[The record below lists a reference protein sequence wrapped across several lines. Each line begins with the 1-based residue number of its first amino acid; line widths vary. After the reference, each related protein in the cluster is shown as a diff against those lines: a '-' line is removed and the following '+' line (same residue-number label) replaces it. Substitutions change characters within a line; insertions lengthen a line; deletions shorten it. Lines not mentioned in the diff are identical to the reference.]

1 MKPAAPGDTQP
12 LRPAQPPLQLLRWQ
26 ARTQVFHEELGGGAR
41 LTMVR
46 IPAGSFQMGS
56 EEQEPVRQPNEGP
69 VHEVTLAEYLIGQ
82 TPITQAQW
90 RAVARWAPQQGE
102 RWGLEL
108 NPEPSRFQREEARLL
123 AGETNTDE
131 RPVEGVSWLE
141 AMEFCSR
148 LSQRTK
154 RNYTLPSEAQW
165 EYACRAGTSTA
176 YCFGD
181 SISTQLAKFKGTYA
195 SRLNSLTI
203 PDQQPILSEQTTPV
217 GIFPA
222 NAWGL
227 YDMHGNV
234 WEWCVDL
241 VSSSYDEAPFDGSAI
256 VANQTQE
263 DQRKIFRGGSWYLPS
278 RFCRS
283 ATRRYY
289 KQDTNNGPYND
300 VGFRVV
306 CLPPDSKLN
315 SLDSLAGV
323 CNIKNEPVRLT
334 NQAKIIPTS
343 IYFSYSHVD
352 AKWLNQIQII
362 LAPLV
367 RGGLKVWSDEQ
378 IKPGAL
384 WRDEIEAALADAKV
398 AILLVS
404 SNFLLSDFITNEELP
419 LLINAAEKEGL
430 KILWIPI
437 DYCSYEITDIAN
449 YQAVY
454 SPTRPLA
461 TLDPEE
467 LRAALV
473 TICRGIAEVIED
485 NQQGLAEA

>member
-1 MKPAAPGDTQP
+1 MKPATPGAAQP
-12 LRPAQPPLQLLRWQ
+12 PSPLDQPPLQLLRWQ
-26 ARTQVFHEELGGGAR
+26 ARTQVFKEELGDGAR

-56 EEQEPVRQPNEGP
+56 AEQELERQSNEGP
-69 VHEVTLAEYLIGQ
+69 VHEVTLAEFLIGQ

-90 RAVARWAPQQGE
+90 RAVARWTPQQGE
-102 RWGLEL
+102 RWGREL
-108 NPEPSRFQREEARLL
+108 NPEPSRFQGEEAHLL
-123 AGETNTDE
+123 PGETNTDE
-131 RPVEGVSWLE
+131 RPVERVSWLE

-165 EYACRAGTSTA
+165 EYACRAGTGTA

-181 SISTQLAKFKGTYA
+181 SISTELANFKGTDA

-203 PDQQPILSEQTTPV
+203 PDQQPILSDQTTPV

-222 NAWGL
+222 NAWAL

-234 WEWCVDL
+234 WEWCLDR
-241 VSSSYDEAPFDGSAI
+241 VSSSYDEAPFNGSAM
-256 VANQTQE
+256 VANQMQE
-263 DQRKIFRGGSWYLPS
+263 DQRKNFRGGSWYLPP

-289 KQDTNNGPYND
+289 KRDSNNGPYND

-306 CLPPDSKLN
+306 CLPPGSKLN
-315 SLDSLAGV
+315 SLDNSDAGLQ
-323 CNIKNEPVRLT
+323 NQIDEPVGLIGDA
-334 NQAKIIPTS
+334 NNIPTS

-352 AKWLNQIQII
+352 AKWLNKIETI

-367 RGGLKVWSDEQ
+367 RGGLKVWSDKQ

-384 WRDEIEAALADAKV
+384 WRDEIEAAIADAKV

-404 SNFLLSDFITNEELP
+404 SNFLMSDSIRYHQLP
-419 LLINAAEKEGL
+419 LLLNAAVKEEL
-430 KILWIPI
+430 KIAWIPI
-437 DYCSYEITDIAN
+437 ENCSYEITDIAY
-449 YQAVY
+449 YQALY
-454 SPTRPLA
+454 SPARPLA
-461 TLDPEE
+461 TLEPDE
-467 LRAALV
+467 LDEALV
-473 TICRGIAEVIED
+473 AIYEAIAAAIED
-485 NQQGLAEA
+485 N